1 MKIIC
6 VQNNENVSHQV
17 FRITLRY
24 KVADFILN
32 SLLVSLLKTITSI
45 IFILSI
51 HWSRPTVKRVNDNK
65 HDRCKERVLAA
76 MIHFFV
82 KEQSR

>member
-17 FRITLRY
+17 FKIPLRY

-32 SLLVSLLKTITSI
+32 SHLKTITSI

-51 HWSRPTVKRVNDNK
+51 HWSRPTVKRVNNNK
-65 HDRCKERVLAA
+65 HDHCKERVLALRYW
-76 MIHFFV
+76 
-82 KEQSR
+82 QP